1 MPLISVIV
9 PIYNVAPYLDK
20 CLNSILQQKFTDF
33 EVLLIDDGST
43 DNSRE
48 ICQKYVA
55 SDHRFTYT
63 YKTNGG
69 LSSARNLG
77 IQKSSADFLYFV
89 DSDDYLQE
97 NTLTALYE
105 PLLRKKDIDMVIGG
119 YNTVDAKTNII
130 TPFYAAQQLM
140 IFNTKNSAE
149 KERLYTKL
157 FTDKIFKEIICNKLC
172 HKRIFENTLFPYRL
186 FEDTFIAPE
195 IYYNAG
201 KIAFI
206 PEIIYNYLIN
216 RPQSIVDKYKK
227 VSIFSLDSS
236 FFYIYRTWLLNPDS
250 KIITVEFYRYL
261 KHMLKNLKAKDFLT
275 DIPKEN
281 KLILKKEFIAL
292 INELPAK
299 NLPLRRRLDRWI
311 KF

>member
-9 PIYNVAPYLDK
+9 PIYNVAPYLEK

-55 SDHRFTYT
+55 SDHRFTYI

-77 IQKSSADFLYFV
+77 IKKSSADFLFFL
-89 DSDDYLQE
+89 DSDDYIAKD
-97 NTLTALYE
+97 TLCQLYQPVLSHPDLE
-105 PLLRKKDIDMVIGG
+105 LIIGG
-119 YNTVDAKTNII
+119 YNTVDAKTNIV

-140 IFNTKNSAE
+140 IFNTKNNAE

-157 FTDKIFKEIICNKLC
+157 FTDKILKEVAWNKLY
-172 HKRIFENTLFPYRL
+172 HKNIFENTLFPYRL

-195 IYYNAG
+195 IYHNAE

-216 RPQSIVDKYKK
+216 RNQSIVDKYKK
-227 VSIFSLDSS
+227 ISIFSLDSS

-250 KIITVEFYRYL
+250 KIITIEFYRYQ
-261 KHMLKNLKAKDFLT
+261 KHMLKKLKAKDFLT
-275 DIPKEN
+275 DIPDEN

-292 INELPAK
+292 IKSLPAK
-299 NLPLRRRLDRWI
+299 NLPLRRRFDRWI